1 MAPTKSNEKNPCCLN
16 MCNNFWMVAII
27 NVTMPFNQLWSM
39 FGQYDT
45 FWLWWRSFAM
55 EPPFVVA
62 WNRLVG
68 PEVGGDAVYGQI
80 LARKVPIDYELFYNT
95 REGPGVDFN

>member
-1 MAPTKSNEKNPCCLN
+1 
-16 MCNNFWMVAII
+16 
-27 NVTMPFNQLWSM
+27 
-39 FGQYDT
+39 
-45 FWLWWRSFAM
+45 M

-95 REGPGVDFN
+95 RVGPGVDFN